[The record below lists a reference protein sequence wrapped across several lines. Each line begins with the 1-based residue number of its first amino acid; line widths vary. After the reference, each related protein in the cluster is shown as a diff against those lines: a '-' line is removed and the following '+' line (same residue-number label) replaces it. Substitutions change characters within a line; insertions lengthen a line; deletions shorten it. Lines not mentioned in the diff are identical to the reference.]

1 MRVVARVLAAVDD
14 LFFWAKILETA
25 ERLNVPLALVR
36 SPEELVEKARACRP
50 ALVIV
55 DLNAEVCRPLETLR
69 QVKADPDLKDTPVL
83 GFYSHVQHD
92 LKVAA
97 AEAGCDRIL
106 ARSAFTAQLPD
117 ILRPYATP

>member
-1 MRVVARVLAAVDD
+1 MVRVLAAVDD

-36 SPEELVEKARACRP
+36 SPGELVEKARACRP

-55 DLNAEVCRPLETLR
+55 DLNAEGCRPLEALR
-69 QVKADPDLKDTPVL
+69 QVKADPELKDTPVL
-83 GFYSHVQHD
+83 GFYSHVQHE
-92 LKVAA
+92 LKASA

-106 ARSAFTAQLPD
+106 ARSAFTAELPD
-117 ILRPYATP
+117 ILRPYAT